1 MTQKEPTLSFGAAL
15 TDEQVASHLRSHPD
29 FFERHPSVLSE
40 LSVPHV
46 QSGPA
51 ISLVERQT
59 LVLRERIRS
68 MELKLADL
76 LRHGQE
82 NDAISNA
89 MQRWIRGLF
98 LHREERSLPEHLS
111 ASLAHIFSV
120 PQSGIAIWQADAQWA
135 DEPWCMRAAPDY
147 AEQIDQMMTPIC
159 GPVSLSPAAS
169 LLPDGAAHAQ
179 SIAVI
184 PLRIGAAPEAYG
196 VLVLGS
202 PDPKRFGPDLGV
214 AFLERIGEIASAA
227 LQRIL

>member
-1 MTQKEPTLSFGAAL
+1 MTQKEPTLSLGSTL
-15 TDEQVASHLRSHPD
+15 TDDEVASYLREHPD
-29 FFERHPSVLSE
+29 FFERYPSVLSE

-68 MELKLADL
+68 MELKLAEM

-82 NDAISNA
+82 NDAISNS
-89 MQRWIRGLF
+89 MQRWIRGLL
-98 LHREERSLPEHLS
+98 LHGDDRSLPEHLS
-111 ASLAHIFSV
+111 ASLAEIFSV
-120 PQSGIAIWQADAQWA
+120 PQSGIALWQASHEWA
-135 DEPWCMRAAPDY
+135 DEPWFMRGAPDY
-147 AEQIDQMMTPIC
+147 AEQIDRMMSPMC
-159 GPVSLSPAAS
+159 GPVSLSPSSS
-169 LLPDGAAHAQ
+169 LLPDGGSHAQ

-184 PLRIGAAPEAYG
+184 PLRVGAAPQAYG

-227 LQRIL
+227 LQRAL

>member
-1 MTQKEPTLSFGAAL
+1 MNQKEPTLSLGSAL
-15 TDEQVASHLRSHPD
+15 TDEQVAGYLRQHPH
-29 FFERHPSVLSE
+29 FFERYPAVLSE

-82 NDAISNA
+82 NDAISGS

-98 LHREERSLPEHLS
+98 LHRDDRSLPTHL
-111 ASLAHIFSV
+111 ADSLAQIFSV
-120 PQSGIAIWQADAQWA
+120 PQSGVALWQCAEQWA
-135 DEPWCMRAAPDY
+135 DEPWCLRSAPDY
-147 AEQIDQMMTPIC
+147 VEQIDRMMTAMC
-159 GPVSLSPAAS
+159 GSVSLSPAAA
-169 LLPDGAAHAQ
+169 LLPDGGSQAQ

-184 PLRIGAAPEAYG
+184 PLRIGAAPQAYG

-227 LQRIL
+227 LQRVL